1 MKKICIFILILGFEL
16 SFKSSILAQT
26 ISPVQDPPAQTT
38 QPPTQ
43 PAPTT
48 APDPQPTSVP
58 VSPQPTTPPSAPTD
72 VPVTSAP
79 QPTAVPAT
87 PIPPT
92 AAPIQP
98 TAAPIIQPTA
108 APTAI
113 PVVNNTNSNPPSS
126 TQTQQNTSPN
136 TGGAPIL
143 TNQTTQTAEKLQS
156 PPASDNYHA
165 YNTVHTVPTPTPN
178 VPVAAALEQNAV
190 TKPVAPLVRNLVNA
204 TEKIVD
210 IPASLLFKQ
219 NPHQQYYKDSHISTD
234 TSVTLLATAAIL
246 FTFGFVLA
254 NQRFSE
260 LFISKAKLVRSYL
273 F

>member
-1 MKKICIFILILGFEL
+1 MKSILILLLIFGFGL
-16 SFKSSILAQT
+16 PFKPSIMAKT
-26 ISPVQDPPAQTT
+26 VSHSEDHPVQTT
-38 QPPTQ
+38 QSPSQ

-48 APDPQPTSVP
+48 APDPQPTSAP
-58 VSPQPTTPPSAPTD
+58 VSSQPTSPPPAPTD

-87 PIPPT
+87 PITPT

-98 TAAPIIQPTA
+98 TAAPVIQPTA
-108 APTAI
+108 APTAV

-126 TQTQQNTSPN
+126 PQTQQNTSPN
-136 TGGAPIL
+136 IGGAPIL
-143 TNQTTQTAEKLQS
+143 TNQTSQTAEKLQS
-156 PPASDNYHA
+156 PPVSDNYHA
-165 YNTVHTVPTPTPN
+165 CNTAHTVPTPTPN
-178 VPVAAALEQNAV
+178 VPVATALEQNAV
-190 TKPVAPLVRNLVNA
+190 TNPVAPLIRNLVNA
-204 TEKIVD
+204 TGKIVD

-219 NPHQQYYKDSHISTD
+219 KPQQQYYKDSRISTD
-234 TSVTLLATAAIL
+234 TSVTLLATAAIP
-246 FTFGFVLA
+246 FFFGFVLA

>member
-1 MKKICIFILILGFEL
+1 MKSILILLLIFGFGL
-16 SFKSSILAQT
+16 PFKSSIMAKT
-26 ISPVQDPPAQTT
+26 VSHSEDHPVQTT
-38 QPPTQ
+38 QSPSQ

-48 APDPQPTSVP
+48 APDPQPTSAP
-58 VSPQPTTPPSAPTD
+58 VSPQPTSPPPAPTD

-79 QPTAVPAT
+79 QPTAVP
-87 PIPPT
+87 PT
-92 AAPIQP
+92 AVPVQP
-98 TAAPIIQPTA
+98 TTVPIIQPTA
-108 APTAI
+108 APTVV
-113 PVVNNTNSNPPSS
+113 PVVNNTNSDPPSS
-126 TQTQQNTSPN
+126 QSQQTASQNI
-136 TGGAPIL
+136 GGAPIL
-143 TNQTTQTAEKLQS
+143 TNQTSQTAEKLQS

-178 VPVAAALEQNAV
+178 VPVATALEQNAV

-204 TEKIVD
+204 TGKIVD

-219 NPHQQYYKDSHISTD
+219 KPQQQYYKDSRISTD

-246 FTFGFVLA
+246 FFFGFVLA